1 MREDQKIMLAELS
14 EKLADVF
21 LQEADPVNW
30 SGAGKL
36 PVDLTREERGDRK
49 WDKQNAMATGGVLRY
64 VMDVTKAAQDR
75 AIDDDAE
82 QAERDSD
89 LDRQIREA
97 EKRAT
102 SAMNRVLSKAKTGA
116 E

>member
-1 MREDQKIMLAELS
+1 MRPDQIQMLKELS

-21 LQEADPVNW
+21 LQEADPANW

-36 PVDLTREERGDRK
+36 PVDMEREERGNRK

-64 VMDVTKAAQDR
+64 VLDVTQSGKTNK
-75 AIDDDAE
+75 IDDEAE

-102 SAMNRVLSKAKTGA
+102 TAMNRVLSKAKTGA

>member
-1 MREDQKIMLAELS
+1 MRPDQITMLNEMA

-21 LQEADPVNW
+21 LMEGDPSNW

-36 PVDLTREERGDRK
+36 PVDMTRDERGDRK

-64 VMDVTKAAQDR
+64 VMDITAAAR
-75 AIDDDAE
+75 KNEIDSAPE

-97 EKRAT
+97 QARAAEAMKRVMGKPVG
-102 SAMNRVLSKAKTGA
+102 SR
-116 E
+116 

>member
-1 MREDQKIMLAELS
+1 MRPDQIAMLKELE
-14 EKLADVF
+14 EKLADAF
-21 LQEADPVNW
+21 ILEADPDNW
-30 SGAGKL
+30 SAAGKL
-36 PVDLTREERGDRK
+36 PIDMEREERGNRK

-64 VMDVTKAAQDR
+64 VLDITQAGKDR
-75 AIDDDAE
+75 SIDNDAE

-97 EKRAT
+97 EKRAS

-116 E
+116 A

>member
-14 EKLADVF
+14 ERLADVF

-64 VMDVTKAAQDR
+64 VMDVTKAAQER
-75 AIDDDAE
+75 EIDNPPE
-82 QAERDSD
+82 QAQRDAD

-102 SAMNRVLSKAKTGA
+102 TAMHRVMSKAKTGA
-116 E
+116 A

>member
-21 LQEADPVNW
+21 LMEADPANW

-64 VMDVTKAAQDR
+64 VMDVTDAAR
-75 AIDDDAE
+75 ERKIDDDPE
-82 QAERDSD
+82 QAKRDAD

-97 EKRAT
+97 TKRADD
-102 SAMNRVLSKAKTGA
+102 AMKRVVTKAKTGA
-116 E
+116 A